1 MLQMPKARRNM
12 LRQWDVNVIEGRV
25 LALSRRET
33 CCVYIVT
40 DNDGH
45 LSEVKQYYMQS
56 SQGINVEDE
65 VR

>member
-1 MLQMPKARRNM
+1 MLQMPKAQRNM
-12 LRQWDVNVIEGRV
+12 LRQQEVNVIEGRV
-25 LALSRRET
+25 LALS
-33 CCVYIVT
+33 CCEMCCMYIVT

-45 LSEVKQYYMQS
+45 LSEVKWYYVQS